1 MKKFTAFILAVLML
15 LSFTAC
21 SGEGDEITT
30 EEPTQSDEAPA
41 HTDEE
46 TKEYDPAPD
55 FTVYDKD
62 GNKVNW
68 ADNVITAQL
77 SGLSATVAGIENGCG
92 FDVTPYSSPS
102 RKVHN
107 GNAVIYIKATDL
119 PGDATLTVTANNLQP
134 ATVKITTK

>member
-46 TKEYDPAPD
+46 TKEYDPRPISP
-55 FTVYDKD
+55 FTTR
-62 GNKVNW
+62 
-68 ADNVITAQL
+68 TA
-77 SGLSATVAGIENGCG
+77 TR
-92 FDVTPYSSPS
+92 SSF
-102 RKVHN
+102 R
-107 GNAVIYIKATDL
+107 I
-119 PGDATLTVTANNLQP
+119 
-134 ATVKITTK
+134 